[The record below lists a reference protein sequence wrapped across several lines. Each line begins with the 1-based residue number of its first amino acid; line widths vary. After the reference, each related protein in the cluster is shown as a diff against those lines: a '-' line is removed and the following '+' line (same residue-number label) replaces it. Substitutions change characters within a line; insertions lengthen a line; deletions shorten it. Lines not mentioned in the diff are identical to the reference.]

1 MTIAM
6 HENGGDEVEI
16 LLVSGEIPATE
27 RAMIDNVVTEHGV
40 GIKTADSYKK
50 AVEDLARNKH
60 SIVILYDFE
69 REGDLKTSEAIRI
82 MKQIVCEL
90 LIVAIS
96 EERPLEIER
105 ELRKSGLYYY
115 LTRPF
120 TEKELKEVISG
131 VIKKAK

>member
-1 MTIAM
+1 MAIAM
-6 HENGGDEVEI
+6 HENAGGDVEI
-16 LLVSGEIPATE
+16 LLVSEEIPATE
-27 RAMIDNVVTEHGV
+27 RAMIENVVAVHGV
-40 GIKTADSYKK
+40 GIKTADSCKK

-96 EERPLEIER
+96 EERPLEMER